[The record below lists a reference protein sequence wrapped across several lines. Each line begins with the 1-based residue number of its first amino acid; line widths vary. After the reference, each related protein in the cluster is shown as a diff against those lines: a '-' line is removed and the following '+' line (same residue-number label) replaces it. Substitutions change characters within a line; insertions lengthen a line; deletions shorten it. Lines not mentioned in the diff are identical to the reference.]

1 MKEILKKSAAEQSRM
16 ITNKEITA
24 TELTQAALDRI
35 NAVDDKLGA
44 FNSTTGEIALETAK
58 KVDDMV
64 AKGEKLPLL
73 AGVPLALK
81 DNMNLI
87 GSKTTASSKIL
98 ENFVSPYNATVTQKL
113 LDNYIPIVGKAN
125 LDEFA
130 MGSSNENSAFKKV
143 HNPWDLNKVPGGSSG
158 GSAASVASCEATLA
172 LGSDTG
178 GSIRLPASFCGVV
191 GMKPTYGRVSR
202 YGLIAFASSLD
213 QIGPFSRT
221 VEDSALLLEVISGHD
236 PHDSTSLDIPVEH
249 FAGHLN
255 DDLKGKK
262 IGVISDLMTDAV
274 SEDVRKAVE
283 HAIEVYKSLGA
294 EVVEVSLPKLK
305 YSIGI
310 YYILATAECSSNLA
324 RFDGV
329 RYGHRT
335 ANPENLIDL
344 YCKSRAEGFGDEV
357 KRRIMLGTYALSS
370 GYYDAY
376 YKKAQQM
383 RRLVAD
389 EFNAAFQKV
398 DALISPTCP
407 STAFELGARTADPL
421 AMYLTD
427 IATISA
433 NLVGIPAM
441 SVPAGFD
448 SDGMPIGL
456 QIMTPQLKESDLF
469 NFGYKFEQENDFYTK
484 LADDVALCNV

>member
-1 MKEILKKSAAEQSRM
+1 MQEILKKTAAEQSRM
-16 ITNKEITA
+16 IANKEITA
-24 TELTQAALDRI
+24 TELTNAALSRI
-35 NAVDDKLGA
+35 NDVDEKIGA
-44 FNSTTGEIALETAK
+44 FNSVTNEIALETAK
-58 KVDDMV
+58 KVDSMV
-64 AKGEKLPLL
+64 ANGEKLPLL

-113 LDNYIPIVGKAN
+113 LDNGIPIIGKAN

-143 HNPWDLNKVPGGSSG
+143 HNPWNLSKVPGGSSG
-158 GSAASVASCEATLA
+158 GSAASVAACEATLA

-178 GSIRLPASFCGVV
+178 GSIRLPASFCGLV

-213 QIGPFSRT
+213 QIGPFART
-221 VEDSALLLEVISGHD
+221 VEDAAMLLEVISGHD
-236 PHDSTSLDIPVEH
+236 PHDSTSLNIPVES
-249 FAGHLN
+249 FTAHLN

-262 IGVISDLMTDAV
+262 IGIVTDLMTDAV
-274 SEDVRKAVE
+274 SDDVKKAIE
-283 HAIEVYKSLGA
+283 HAIAVYKSLGA
-294 EVVEVSLPKLK
+294 EVVEVSLPKLR

-335 ANPENLIDL
+335 ANPENLIEL
-344 YCKSRAEGFGDEV
+344 YCKSRSEGFGDEV

-389 EFNAAFQKV
+389 EFNAAFEKV

-407 STAFELGARTADPL
+407 NTAFDLGARTADPL

-456 QIMTPQLKESDLF
+456 QIMTPQLKEAELF
-469 NFGYKFEQENDFYTK
+469 NFGHKFEQENDFYK
-484 LADDVALCNV
+484 QIAPDVCANV

>member
-1 MKEILKKSAAEQSRM
+1 MQEMLKKSAMEQFSA
-16 ITNKEITA
+16 IKNKEISA
-24 TELTQAALDRI
+24 LELTKASLERI
-35 NAVDDKLGA
+35 KAIDEKLGS
-44 FNSTTGEIALETAK
+44 FNSLTEDTALVTAK
-58 KVDDMV
+58 KVD
-64 AKGEKLPLL
+64 EKVSAGDELPLL

-98 ENFVSPYNATVTQKL
+98 ENFVSPYNATVTEKL
-113 LDNYIPIVGKAN
+113 LNNLVPIVGKAN

-143 HNPWDLNKVPGGSSG
+143 HNPWNLNKVPGGSSG
-158 GSAASVASCEATLA
+158 GSAAAVASCESALA

-178 GSIRLPASFCGVV
+178 GSIRLPASFCGIV

-221 VEDSALLLEVISGHD
+221 VEDSAALLEVISGYD
-236 PHDSTSLDIPVEH
+236 KHDSTSLNLPVENYR
-249 FAGHLN
+249 ATLN
-255 DDLKGKK
+255 NDIKGMK
-262 IGVISDLMTDAV
+262 IGVVKELM
-274 SEDVRKAVE
+274 SEGLAPDVQKALQA
-283 HAIEVYKSLGA
+283 AIDTYKALGA
-294 EVVEVSLPKLK
+294 EILEISLPNLK
-305 YSIGI
+305 HSIGI

-335 ANPENLIDL
+335 DDAENLL
-344 YCKSRAEGFGDEV
+344 EMYCKSRAEGFGPEV

-383 RRLVAD
+383 RRVVTEDFLK
-389 EFNAAFQKV
+389 AFAQV
-398 DALISPTCP
+398 DALICPTCP
-407 STAFELGARTADPL
+407 NTAFDIGAKADDPL

-427 IATISA
+427 IGTITA
-433 NLVGIPAM
+433 NLAGIPAM
-441 SVPAGFD
+441 SIPAGFD

-456 QIMTPQLKESDLF
+456 QIMSPQLTEAKLF
-469 NFGYKFEQENDFYTK
+469 NIAYKFEQSHDYYK
-484 LADDVALCNV
+484 QLADI

>member
-1 MKEILKKSAAEQSRM
+1 MKEILKKSAAEQAKM
-16 ITNKEITA
+16 IASKEVSA

-35 NAVDDKLGA
+35 NEVDGKIGA
-44 FNSTTGEIALETAK
+44 FNSVTDEIALNTAK

-64 AKGEKLPLL
+64 ASGEKLPLL

-87 GSKTTASSKIL
+87 GSRTTASSKIL

-113 LDNYIPIVGKAN
+113 LDNGIPIVGKAN

-130 MGSSNENSAFKKV
+130 MGSSNENSAFNKV
-143 HNPWDLNKVPGGSSG
+143 HNPWNLNKVPGGSSG
-158 GSAASVASCEATLA
+158 GSAASVAACEATLA

-213 QIGPFSRT
+213 QIGPFART

-236 PHDSTSLDIPVEH
+236 PHDSTSLNIPVEH

-255 DDLKGKK
+255 DDIKGKK
-262 IGVISDLMTDAV
+262 IGVITDLMTDAV

-283 HAIEVYKSLGA
+283 RAVEVYKSLGA

-389 EFNAAFQKV
+389 EFNAVFEKV

-407 STAFELGARTADPL
+407 NTAFDLGARTADPL

-427 IATISA
+427 IATICA

-456 QIMTPQLKESDLF
+456 QIMTPQLKESELF
-469 NFGYKFEQENDFYTK
+469 NFGYKFEQQNDFYTK
-484 LADDVALCNV
+484 LADDAALCSV